1 LRGDYRAAR
10 DILDL
15 ESVITGRE
23 RKLAGPESITRAVV
37 VESGL
42 AASRRPGMT
51 GREFP
56 FNPQR

>member
-15 ESVITGRE
+15 ESVIPGRE

-37 VESGL
+37 VDSGL
-42 AASRRPGMT
+42 AQVRAP
-51 GREFP
+51 E
-56 FNPQR
+56 

>member
-1 LRGDYRAAR
+1 MGAA
-10 DILDL
+10 IGVTWLVL
-15 ESVITGRE
+15 VFFVPT
-23 RKLAGPESITRAVV
+23 VV
-37 VESGL
+37 DSGL

>member
-1 LRGDYRAAR
+1 MGAA
-10 DILDL
+10 IGVTWLVL
-15 ESVITGRE
+15 VFFFFVPT
-23 RKLAGPESITRAVV
+23 VV
-37 VESGL
+37 DSGL